1 MSHSMF
7 SSLLKTG
14 SIGLLILL
22 VAACASPVR
31 LNEIQI
37 IGSHN
42 SYKQAIDPDLMKQI
56 ALIDQNL
63 AASLEYAHLTFP
75 AQLNRGIRKFE
86 LDVFYD
92 PQGGRYQSPAGLKR
106 IRTARPYDTSTL
118 SLPGFKVMHIQ
129 DIDFRSHCPRLRGC
143 LQQFVSWSD
152 GHPNHLPIFI
162 TINAKDGALPVADF
176 VKPLVFDEQ
185 AWNDLDQI
193 FREGLGERL
202 FTPDEFR
209 AGEPTLPDAI
219 ERGWPSLDSMR
230 GRFVLVLDHGG
241 EKLAQYIKGHTAL
254 EGRAMFV
261 NSEAGTPESAIR
273 IVNDP
278 IKDGATIRQLVEQ
291 GYIVRTRSD
300 ADTIEARTGST
311 ERREQAFAS
320 GAQIISTDYYLPNPQ
335 FGTGFNVQFPDG
347 TLARC
352 NPLLRPE
359 GCEVKD

>member
-1 MSHSMF
+1 MSHSTL
-7 SSLLKTG
+7 SPLLQGGLVSLL
-14 SIGLLILL
+14 LLILS
-22 VAACASPVR
+22 ACTSPVR
-31 LNEIQI
+31 LNEIQF

-56 ALIDQNL
+56 AGIDKNL
-63 AASLEYAHLTFP
+63 AASLDYAHLTIP
-75 AQLNRGIRKFE
+75 AQLSRGIRKFE

-92 PQGGRYQSPAGLKR
+92 PDGGRYQSPAGLKM
-106 IRTARPYDTSTL
+106 IRTARPYDTSSL
-118 SLPGFKVMHIQ
+118 SLPGFKVMHVQ

-152 GHPNHLPIFI
+152 KNPGHLPVFI

-176 VKPLVFDEQ
+176 VKPLVFNEQ
-185 AWNDLDQI
+185 AWTDLDQV
-193 FREGLGERL
+193 FREGLGARL

-209 AGEPTLPDAI
+209 AGEQTLPDAI

-241 EKLAQYIKGHTAL
+241 EKLAQYIKGHAAL
-254 EGRAMFV
+254 QGRAMFV

-278 IKDGATIRQLVEQ
+278 IKDGAKIRELVEQ

-300 ADTIEARTGST
+300 ADTLEARSGNT
-311 ERREQAFAS
+311 ERRDRAFAS

-335 FGTGFNVQFPDG
+335 FGTGFTVQFPDG
-347 TLARC
+347 ALARC
-352 NPLLRPE
+352 NPLLKPE